1 MSYPS
6 SPKWVLKLL
15 ANLDVPDVA
24 SNKGNRSKIVLSTSL
39 RVFKSKREL
48 QENREHFSRTA
59 IFERSIEIR
68 SVERSKHPKR
78 PKVFKLPSS
87 SFSVE
92 FQLRVLEAFDLLL
105 AYSLSTIIPI
115 GLHHLKWKH
124 FDKIIFVKHIQ
135 DTFSNWLARLRLDM
149 HLARLLGQHHS
160 AWHLSLSA
168 ILAC

>member
-24 SNKGNRSKIVLSTSL
+24 SNKGNRSKIVLSTNFESSSP
-39 RVFKSKREL
+39 RENFKRIASI
-48 QENREHFSRTA
+48 SRTA
-59 IFERSIEIR
+59 KFERSIEIR